1 MLKRLLALAALAVAL
16 GAPALALAEDYPV
29 RPIKLINPFPA
40 GGPADIIA
48 RTIGQRMQEIL
59 GQPIVVESRAGAGGV
74 TGVDFV
80 AKSQPDG
87 YTIGI
92 SSPGALA
99 INPSFQT
106 NMPYNVQKDLAPISL
121 VVKVPEILVV
131 GSAVPAK
138 TLSDFIAWAKQKNGQ
153 GVNFGSTGPGGMP
166 HLAAELLMLKAGFKA
181 THLPYKGAAPAVND
195 LLGNQ
200 FQFMFADIPI
210 LMPQV
215 KAGNFTALA
224 IGSTKRS
231 PALPDLKTTVEQG
244 FPDVLADNWYGFIA
258 PAATPPAILEKLN
271 KATNEALK
279 DKGVIDKLALQG
291 ANVEGSTPE
300 QLAALIASETK
311 RWGDVIKQANL
322 KLE

>member
-1 MLKRLLALAALAVAL
+1 MFKRLLALAAVTAALVAPTF
-16 GAPALALAEDYPV
+16 AAADDYPV

-48 RTIGQRMQEIL
+48 RTIGQRMQEII
-59 GQPIVVESRAGAGGV
+59 GQPIVVESRAGAGGM

-80 AKSQPDG
+80 AKAAPDG

-121 VVKVPEILVV
+121 VVRVPEILVA

-138 TLSDFIAWAKQKNGQ
+138 TLPEFIAYAKQKNGQ
-153 GVNFGSTGPGGMP
+153 GMNFGSTGPGGMP
-166 HLAAELLMLKAGFKA
+166 HLAAELLVLKAGIKA
-181 THLPYKGAAPAVND
+181 THVPYKGAAPAVND

-210 LMPQV
+210 LLPQV

-231 PALPDLKTTVEQG
+231 PALPDLKTTAEQG

-258 PAATPPAILEKLN
+258 PAATPPAILAKLN
-271 KATNEALK
+271 KATNEALM

>member
-1 MLKRLLALAALAVAL
+1 MFKRLLALAVMTAAVI
-16 GAPALALAEDYPV
+16 APALARADDYPA

-99 INPSFQT
+99 INPSFQS

-121 VVKVPEILVV
+121 VVRVPEILVV

-138 TLSDFIAWAKQKNGQ
+138 TLPDFIAYAKQKDGQ

-224 IGSTKRS
+224 IGSNKRS

-258 PAATPPAILEKLN
+258 PAATPPAILAKLT

-300 QLAALIASETK
+300 ELAALIASETK

>member
-1 MLKRLLALAALAVAL
+1 MFKRLLALAAVTAALVAPTL
-16 GAPALALAEDYPV
+16 VRADDYPV

-59 GQPIVVESRAGAGGV
+59 GQPVVVESRAGAGGM

-80 AKSQPDG
+80 AKAQPDG

-99 INPSFQT
+99 INPSFQS

-121 VVKVPEILVV
+121 VVRVPEILVA

-138 TLSDFIAWAKQKNGQ
+138 TLPDFIAYAKQKNGQ
-153 GVNFGSTGPGGMP
+153 GMNFGSTGPGGMP
-166 HLAAELLMLKAGFKA
+166 HLAAELLILKAGIKA
-181 THLPYKGAAPAVND
+181 THVPYKGAAPAVND

-210 LMPQV
+210 LLPQV

-224 IGSTKRS
+224 IGSAKRS

-258 PAATPPAILEKLN
+258 PAATPPAILAKLN

>member
-1 MLKRLLALAALAVAL
+1 MFKRLLALAAGTAALVAPTLAR
-16 GAPALALAEDYPV
+16 AEDYPA

-121 VVKVPEILVV
+121 VVRVPEILVV

-138 TLSDFIAWAKQKNGQ
+138 TLPDFIAYAKQKNGQ